1 MLKRPSTI
9 SRRGTSVAKKDA
21 GSRVQRWAAEHTKL
35 AAVLLFLGCLVMLIL
50 VFYFIVFSDF
60 SGSADFIYAQ
70 F

>member
-1 MLKRPSTI
+1 M
-9 SRRGTSVAKKDA
+9 AKKDA
-21 GSRVQRWAAEHTKL
+21 GSRVRRWAAEHTKL
-35 AAVLLFLGCLVMLIL
+35 AAVLLFLGCLAMLVL

>member
-1 MLKRPSTI
+1 M
-9 SRRGTSVAKKDA
+9 AKKSDA
-21 GSRVQRWAAEHTKL
+21 SRVQRWAADHSVL
-35 AAVLLFLGCLVMLIL
+35 AAILLFAGCLAMLLL